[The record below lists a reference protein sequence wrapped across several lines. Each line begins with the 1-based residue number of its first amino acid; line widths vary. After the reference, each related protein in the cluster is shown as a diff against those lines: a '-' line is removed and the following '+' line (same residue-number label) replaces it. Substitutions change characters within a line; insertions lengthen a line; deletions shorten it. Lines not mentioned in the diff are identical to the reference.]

1 MNVELYHFV
10 ICSEPPLLALPGQSS
25 VVIQQYVYPHI
36 FFKSSGKSFLGCL
49 FSKCCLYVLGSG
61 IWACKQK
68 VVWHQY
74 TVQVYDHGIIRYTQL
89 PGGSSQYIDRSNADL
104 AHGTHMD
111 ECLLCCLLLVI
122 GAVALLL
129 LHLRAFLG
137 RLSLGLYLLL
147 STSHRGKNSDACAI
161 KMTIQCRVSEGT

>member
-1 MNVELYHFV
+1 MLILKV
-10 ICSEPPLLALPGQSS
+10 LLVRLR
-25 VVIQQYVYPHI
+25 IRH
-36 FFKSSGKSFLGCL
+36 LG
-49 FSKCCLYVLGSG
+49 
-61 IWACKQK
+61 
-68 VVWHQY
+68 
-74 TVQVYDHGIIRYTQL
+74 
-89 PGGSSQYIDRSNADL
+89 L

-147 STSHRGKNSDACAI
+147 STSHRGKNSDAYMRTVDAS
-161 KMTIQCRVSEGT
+161 VSSGAR